1 MKFNPNNQYVFFAN
15 TEKAKKELE
24 DYLTSINSTGH
35 KILVG
40 ITGVVEFVDSQKT
53 ALSEDMELEKSVRE
67 RFKGQTEE
75 KIQLRIEQLKA
86 KKQEEKE
93 EEKK

>member
-1 MKFNPNNQYVFFAN
+1 MKFNPKSKYIFFAD
-15 TEKAKKELE
+15 TPKAKTDLE
-24 DYLTSINSTGH
+24 IYLASINSKGH
-35 KILVG
+35 TILVG
-40 ITGVVEFVDSQKT
+40 IRG
-53 ALSEDMELEKSVRE
+53 ALELIDENINALIEDIEIEKSVRE

-86 KKQEEKE
+86 KK